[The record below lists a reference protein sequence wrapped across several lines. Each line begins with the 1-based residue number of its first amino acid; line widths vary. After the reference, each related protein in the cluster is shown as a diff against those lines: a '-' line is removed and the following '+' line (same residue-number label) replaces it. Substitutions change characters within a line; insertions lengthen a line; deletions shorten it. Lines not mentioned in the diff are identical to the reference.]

1 MSSGN
6 LFDMQL
12 EWEEEKEEIEIHAL
26 FLYQETKKELK
37 EFLLEQQVEN
47 DSTDRAFDLLDNLT
61 NKMQEDFD
69 KIIGED
75 TNRKSFIKSLTPI
88 FTLLLNTKVG
98 SVNKIK
104 KILKIAINTTLKIW
118 SGRNWQ
124 QNVGLNQVV
133 SHPG

>member
-75 TNRKSFIKSLTPI
+75 TNGKSFIKSLTPI

-104 KILKIAINTTLKIW
+104 RYLKLPSI
-118 SGRNWQ
+118 RR
-124 QNVGLNQVV
+124 
-133 SHPG
+133 

>member
-37 EFLLEQQVEN
+37 EFFLEQQVEN

-61 NKMQEDFD
+61 NKM
-69 KIIGED
+69 
-75 TNRKSFIKSLTPI
+75 
-88 FTLLLNTKVG
+88 
-98 SVNKIK
+98 
-104 KILKIAINTTLKIW
+104 
-118 SGRNWQ
+118 
-124 QNVGLNQVV
+124 
-133 SHPG
+133 

>member
-47 DSTDRAFDLLDNLT
+47 DSTDREILT
-61 NKMQEDFD
+61 SWT
-69 KIIGED
+69 I
-75 TNRKSFIKSLTPI
+75 
-88 FTLLLNTKVG
+88 
-98 SVNKIK
+98 
-104 KILKIAINTTLKIW
+104 
-118 SGRNWQ
+118 
-124 QNVGLNQVV
+124 
-133 SHPG
+133 